1 MKSIS
6 ATFTILITTKDRIE
20 DLKFTLVK
28 IQHVLERNDVEC
40 IVCDDGSTDETSSFL
55 QLNYPTIQL
64 IRNAKSK
71 GLIYSRNALLSL
83 VTTPFAISIDDDLH
97 FITPQPLELIANHF
111 ERNENC
117 GLIGFRIFWDV
128 KEPISTVSKEIPVR
142 MQSFAGGAHVWRM
155 SAWNAIPNY
164 PAWFVFYGE
173 EDFASYHLF
182 KKSWEIHYLPEVL
195 VHHRVDIKARKI
207 HADYG
212 LRLRRSL
219 RSGWYLY
226 FLFYPLQSIPR
237 KMGYSLWMQFKLKVF
252 KGDWKALQAIVLA
265 LFDVVKA
272 IPKIIK
278 SSNRLTK
285 SEYQVYQKLEA
296 TKLYWKPK
304 NEVDE

>member
-28 IQHVLERNDVEC
+28 IQHLLERNDVEC
-40 IVCDDGSTDETSSFL
+40 IVCDDGSRDETSSFL

-97 FITPQPLELIANHF
+97 FITQQPLELIANHF

-173 EDFASYHLF
+173 EDFASYQLF
-182 KKSWEIHYLPEVL
+182 KKDWEIHYLPEIL
-195 VHHRVDIKARKI
+195 VHHRVDIKARKRN
-207 HADYG
+207 ADYTV
-212 LRLRRSL
+212 RLRRSL
-219 RSGWYLY
+219 RSGWFLY
-226 FLFYPLQSIPR
+226 FLFLPIRYLPK
-237 KMGYSLWMQFKLKVF
+237 KMSYSLWIQLKSKVF
-252 KGDWKALQAIVLA
+252 KGDGRALQAIVSA
-265 LFDVVKA
+265 LFDLLIA
-272 IPKIIK
+272 APKIIK
-278 SSNRLTK
+278 NSNRLTK
-285 SEYQVYQKLEA
+285 SEYQAYQKLEA

>member
-40 IVCDDGSTDETSSFL
+40 IVCDDGSRDETSSFL

-173 EDFASYHLF
+173 EDFASYQLF
-182 KKSWEIHYLPEVL
+182 KKDWEIHYLPEVL
-195 VHHRVDIKARKI
+195 VHHRVDIKARKRN
-207 HADYG
+207 ADYTV
-212 LRLRRSL
+212 RLRRSL
-219 RSGWYLY
+219 RSGWFLY
-226 FLFYPLQSIPR
+226 FLFLPIRYLPK
-237 KMGYSLWMQFKLKVF
+237 KMSYSLWIQLKSKVF
-252 KGDWKALQAIVLA
+252 KGDGRALQAIVSA
-265 LFDVVKA
+265 LFDLLIA
-272 IPKIIK
+272 APKIIK
-278 SSNRLTK
+278 NSNRLTK
-285 SEYQVYQKLEA
+285 SEYQAYQKLEA

>member
-1 MKSIS
+1 MS

-20 DLKFTLVK
+20 ELKFTLVK
-28 IQHVLERNDVEC
+28 IQHLLERNDVVC

-64 IRNAKSK
+64 IRNSKSK
-71 GLIYSRNALLSL
+71 GLIYSRNTLLSL

-97 FITPQPLELIANHF
+97 FITQQPLELIVNHF
-111 ERNENC
+111 EKNEDC

-128 KEPISTVSKEIPVR
+128 KEPISTVSKEVPVR

-155 SAWNAIPNY
+155 SAWNSIPNY

-195 VHHRVDIKARKI
+195 VHHRVDIKSRKI

-226 FLFYPLQSIPR
+226 FLFLPFQYIPK
-237 KMGYSLWMQFKLKVF
+237 KMAYSLWMQFKLKVV
-252 KGDWKALQAIVLA
+252 KGDGRALQAIVSA
-265 LFDVVKA
+265 LFDLLKA

-285 SEYQVYQKLEA
+285 REYAAYRKLAA
-296 TKLYWKPK
+296 TKLYWKPDA
-304 NEVDE
+304 EVTE